1 MELVDRYLKTVGS
14 YLPKEQKDDILR
26 ELSENIR
33 SEIEDMEAQLG
44 RPLRETEQEA
54 IVKRHG
60 NPLLVAGRYR
70 QDQNSVAFGRQWI
83 GPELFPFYVKVL
95 SFNLG
100 LTSLIIVAL
109 FTGLFAAGQ
118 PMTFSG
124 LVQVILMQSLIQG
137 GIITGIFALVNA
149 QLTKHPER
157 WNPRKPGH
165 ITAPQFALES
175 TQKKTDG
182 VPRIESIA
190 QFFALAAAVVWFR
203 NMHGMSHP
211 LFGPAANFLSL
222 APAWRQI
229 YWPLVIVAIVGM
241 VQAATNFYYPNWVR
255 FRCWVQMGMNAAC
268 LAIVCFLIQAR
279 VWVTLGVPDG
289 TVDVHERAIAIVNQS
304 VFYGLLIAAVILIAL
319 LIVDVRRLLRL
330 RRVGE

>member
-26 ELSENIR
+26 ELTENIR
-33 SEIEDMEAQLG
+33 SEIEDMEAELG
-44 RPLRETEQEA
+44 RPLDEAEQEA
-54 IVKRHG
+54 VVKRHG

-70 QDQNSVAFGRQWI
+70 RDQKSVAFGRQWI

-100 LTSLIIVAL
+100 LSSLIIVAL

-124 LVQVILMQSLIQG
+124 LVQAILMQSLIQG

-165 ITAPQFALES
+165 ISAPQFAYGS
-175 TQKKTDG
+175 TQKTTDR
-182 VPRIESIA
+182 VPRIESLA
-190 QFFALAAAVVWFR
+190 QFFTLAAAVVWFR
-203 NMHGMSHP
+203 NMHVMSHSI
-211 LFGPAANFLSL
+211 FGPAANFLLL

-229 YWPLVIVAIVGM
+229 YWPLAIVAIVGM
-241 VQAATNFYYPNWVR
+241 VQAAANFYYPGWVR
-255 FRCWVQMGMNAAC
+255 FRCWVQMGMNATC
-268 LAIVCFLIQAR
+268 LAIVYFLIQAR
-279 VWVTLGVPDG
+279 VWVTLRVPDG
-289 TVDVHERAIAIVNQS
+289 TVDVHERSVAIVNQS
-304 VFYGLLIAAVILIAL
+304 VFYGLLIAAAILSGL
-319 LIVDVRRLLRL
+319 LIVDLRRLLRL
-330 RRVGE
+330 RQAGN

>member
-14 YLPKEQKDDILR
+14 FLPKEQKDDILR
-26 ELSENIR
+26 ELADNIR
-33 SEIEDMEAQLG
+33 SEIEDKEAELG
-44 RPLRETEQEA
+44 RSLDDAEQEA
-54 IVKRHG
+54 IIKRHG

-124 LVQVILMQSLIQG
+124 LVQVILMQSLLQG
-137 GIITGIFALVNA
+137 GIITAIFAVVNG
-149 QLTKHPER
+149 QLTKHPDL

-165 ITAPQFALES
+165 ITAPQFADEG
-175 TQKKTDG
+175 TQKKVER

-190 QFFALAAAVVWFR
+190 QFFSLAAAVVWFR
-203 NMHGMSHP
+203 NMQAMPRSI
-211 LFGPAANFLSL
+211 FGPAANFLSL

-229 YWPLVIVAIVGM
+229 YWPLVTVAIVGM
-241 VQAATNFYYPNWVR
+241 FQAAANFYYPGWVR
-255 FRCWVQMGMNAAC
+255 FRCWVQMGMNATG
-268 LAIVCFLIQAR
+268 LAIVYFLIQAR
-279 VWVTLGVPDG
+279 VWVTLRVPDG
-289 TVDVHERAIAIVNQS
+289 TVDVHERSVAIVNQS
-304 VFYGLLIAAVILIAL
+304 VFYGLLIAAVILIGL

-330 RRVGE
+330 RKAEE